1 MPTPTGGR
9 PAVRAMYGMV
19 ASAHPLA
26 TVAGVRMLMTGGNA
40 FDAAVATAAAL
51 GVAEPYMSGL
61 AGMGVACCYVADE
74 RHVRALDFV
83 PPAPRRLE
91 TDARRGKDLANAAQ
105 TAGTPGNL
113 AGWWELLSRYGGKS
127 PAEVLQPAIELARE
141 GYPLSPF
148 AIEFLEICIE
158 RHAAQSEWL
167 DVFTPDRVV
176 PPAGSVLRQPDLAAT
191 LERISA
197 DGPDALY
204 DGPLGAA
211 LARHV
216 QSQGGWICE
225 DDLRDVKPR
234 WTEPLAAPFK
244 GALVHTPP
252 PTSEGIQMLLT
263 LRILERDL
271 ESDDEP
277 AYLDALVKAIRVAA
291 TARIRHTNAPRD
303 ELMELLTDDAVSHMR
318 VEAATA
324 RSSRTST
331 QGEVHLPQHTT
342 ALAAGDAH
350 GNLVCLT
357 QSLGGKFGSGLVV
370 PGTGIVLN
378 NLLEWGDRDPSSP
391 NHLSGGRPLSLPIAP
406 TIVTRGGK
414 PRLALGTPGSYTICQ
429 AQAQVLVGMLAF
441 SRDVQAAIEAPR
453 LHAHDGDLVTIE
465 SRARPAVVEALR
477 ARGHRAEM
485 AETFDQAMGGMQ
497 GVARS
502 AAGWLEGGA
511 DPRREGYALGV

>member
-1 MPTPTGGR
+1 MPALSGGR
-9 PAVRAMYGMV
+9 PSVRSMGGMV

-26 TVAGVRMLMTGGNA
+26 TAAGVRILMAGGNA

-61 AGMGVACCYVADE
+61 AGMGTACCYVADE
-74 RHVRALDFV
+74 RRVRALDFV
-83 PPAPRRLE
+83 PPVPRRLE
-91 TDARRGKDLANAAQ
+91 ADTRSGADLLNAAQ

-113 AGWWELLSRYGGKS
+113 AGWWALLERYGSKP

-191 LERISA
+191 LERIAA
-197 DGPDALY
+197 DGPGALY

-216 QSQGGWICE
+216 QSQGGWIGE
-225 DDLRDVKPR
+225 DDLRDVRPR
-234 WTEPLAAPFK
+234 WAEPLAAPFT
-244 GALVHTPP
+244 GAVVHTPP

-263 LRILERDL
+263 LRILEDDL
-271 ESDDEP
+271 AADDEP
-277 AYLDALVKAIRVAA
+277 AYLDALVRAIRVAA
-291 TARIRHTNAPRD
+291 TARIRRTNAPRD
-303 ELMELLTDDAVSHMR
+303 ELNELLTDDAIAQMR
-318 VEAATA
+318 AEAATA
-324 RSSRTST
+324 RSSRTSSR
-331 QGEVHLPQHTT
+331 GEAHPPQHTT
-342 ALAAGDAH
+342 ALATGDAQ

-378 NLLEWGDRDPSSP
+378 NLLEWGDRDPTSP
-391 NHLSGGRPLSLPIAP
+391 NYLSGGRPLSLPIAP
-406 TIVTRGGK
+406 TIVTRGGQ

-441 SRDVQAAIEAPR
+441 GRDVQTAIEAPR
-453 LHAHDGDLVTIE
+453 LHAHDGDLVRIE
-465 SRARPAVVEALR
+465 SRARPALVEALR
-477 ARGHRAEM
+477 AHGHRMETAE
-485 AETFDQAMGGMQ
+485 AFDQAMGGMQ
-497 GVARS
+497 GVAR
-502 AAGWLEGGA
+502 AEAGWLEGGA

>member
-9 PAVRAMYGMV
+9 PAVRSMRGVV

-26 TVAGVRMLMTGGNA
+26 TVAGVRMLMAGGNA

-51 GVAEPYMSGL
+51 GAAEPYMSGL
-61 AGMGVACCYVADE
+61 AGMGVACCYLADE
-74 RHVRALDFV
+74 RRVRALDFV
-83 PPAPRRLE
+83 PPVPRRLQADTAGAE
-91 TDARRGKDLANAAQ
+91 DPVAAQ

-113 AGWWELLSRYGGKS
+113 AGWWELLRRYGSKP
-127 PAEVLQPAIELARE
+127 PAEVLQPAIEIARE

-148 AIEFLEICIE
+148 AIEFLEVCIE
-158 RHAAQSEWL
+158 RHAAQQEWL
-167 DVFTPDRVV
+167 DVFTPHRAV

-191 LERISA
+191 LEQFVA

-216 QSQGGWICE
+216 QGQGGWIGE
-225 DDLRDVKPR
+225 DDLREVRPR

-244 GALVHTPP
+244 GAQVHTPP

-263 LRILERDL
+263 LRILESYL

-277 AYLDALVKAIRVAA
+277 AYLDALVRAIRVAA

-303 ELMELLTDDAVSHMR
+303 ELIELLTDDAVARMR
-318 VEAATA
+318 VDAATTL
-324 RSSRTST
+324 SSRTSDR
-331 QGEVHLPQHTT
+331 GEVHPPQHTT
-342 ALAAGDAH
+342 ALATGDAE
-350 GNLVCLT
+350 GNLVCIT

-378 NLLEWGDRDPSSP
+378 NLLDWGDRDPTSP

-406 TIVTRGGK
+406 TIVTRGGE
-414 PRLALGTPGSYTICQ
+414 PSLALGTPGSYTICQ

-441 SRDVQAAIEAPR
+441 GRDVQTAIEAPR
-453 LHAHDGDLVTIE
+453 LHAHDGDLVKIE
-465 SRARPAVVEALR
+465 SRAQPTVVEALR
-477 ARGHRAEM
+477 GHGHRVEL

>member
-1 MPTPTGGR
+1 MR
-9 PAVRAMYGMV
+9 GMV

-26 TVAGVRMLMTGGNA
+26 TVAGVRMLMAGGNA
-40 FDAAVATAAAL
+40 FDAAVAAAAAL

-74 RHVRALDFV
+74 RRVRALDFV
-83 PPAPRRLE
+83 PPVPRRLE
-91 TDARRGKDLANAAQ
+91 TDARRGEDASNAAR

-113 AGWWELLSRYGGKS
+113 AGWWELLSRYGSKS

-141 GYPLSPF
+141 GYPISPF
-148 AIEFLEICIE
+148 AAEFYEICIE

-167 DVFTPDRVV
+167 DAYTPDRVA

-191 LERISA
+191 LEQIAA
-197 DGPDALY
+197 DGPGALY

-216 QSQGGWICE
+216 QSQDGWIGE
-225 DDLRDVKPR
+225 DDLREVQPR
-234 WTEPLAAPFK
+234 WTEPLATPFQ
-244 GALVHTPP
+244 GVRVHTPP

-263 LRILERDL
+263 LRLVEEHL
-271 ESDDEP
+271 ESSDEP
-277 AYLDALVKAIRVAA
+277 AYLDAMVRAIRVAA
-291 TARIRHTNAPRD
+291 TARIRHTNAPRH
-303 ELMELLTDDAVSHMR
+303 ELTALLADDAMARMR
-318 VEAATA
+318 AEAATV
-324 RSSRTST
+324 RSSRTSARD
-331 QGEVHLPQHTT
+331 EVHPPQHTT
-342 ALAAGDAH
+342 ALAAGDAQ

-378 NLLEWGDRDPSSP
+378 NLLDWGDRDPDSP

-406 TIVTRGGK
+406 TIVTRGGE

-429 AQAQVLVGMLAF
+429 AQAQVLMGMLAGGL
-441 SRDVQAAIEAPR
+441 DVQAAIEAPR
-453 LHAHDGDLVTIE
+453 LHAHDGDLVKIE
-465 SRARPAVVEALR
+465 SRARPTVVEALR
-477 ARGHRAEM
+477 ACGHRVEPAES
-485 AETFDQAMGGMQ
+485 FDQALGGMQ

>member
-1 MPTPTGGR
+1 MPTPSGGR
-9 PAVRAMYGMV
+9 PAVRSMRGMV

-26 TVAGVRMLMTGGNA
+26 TAAGVRLLMAGGNA

-74 RHVRALDFV
+74 RRVRALDFV
-83 PPAPRRLE
+83 PPVPRRLQA
-91 TDARRGKDLANAAQ
+91 DARGAEEPAAAQ

-113 AGWWELLSRYGGKS
+113 AGWWALLERYGSKS

-141 GYPLSPF
+141 GYPISPF
-148 AIEFLEICIE
+148 AVEFYEICIE
-158 RHAAQSEWL
+158 RHAAQEEWL
-167 DVFTPDRVV
+167 DVFTPDRTV
-176 PPAGSVLRQPDLAAT
+176 PPAGSVLRQPELAAT
-191 LERISA
+191 LEQFVA

-216 QSQGGWICE
+216 QTQGGWIGE
-225 DDLRDVKPR
+225 DDLREVRPR
-234 WTEPLAAPFK
+234 WTEPLTTPFR
-244 GALVHTPP
+244 GVHVHTPP

-263 LRILERDL
+263 LRILEDDL
-271 ESDDEP
+271 AAGDEP
-277 AYLDALVKAIRVAA
+277 AYLDALVRAIRVAA

-303 ELMELLTDDAVSHMR
+303 ELIGLLSDEAIARMR
-318 VEAATA
+318 AEALTV
-324 RSSRTST
+324 RSSYTSS
-331 QGEVHLPQHTT
+331 QGEDHLPQHTT
-342 ALAAGDAH
+342 ALATGDSR

-378 NLLEWGDRDPSSP
+378 NLLDWGDQDPASP
-391 NHLSGGRPLSLPIAP
+391 NHLSGGRPLSLPLAP
-406 TIVTRGGK
+406 TIVTRGGE
-414 PRLALGTPGSYTICQ
+414 PSLALGTPGSYTICQ
-429 AQAQVLVGMLAF
+429 AQAQVLVGMLAGGL
-441 SRDVQAAIEAPR
+441 DVQSAIEAPR
-453 LHAHDGDLVTIE
+453 LHAHDGDLVKIE
-465 SRARPAVVEALR
+465 SRAGPAVVEALR
-477 ARGHRAEM
+477 ARGHRVEPAES
-485 AETFDQAMGGMQ
+485 FDQGMGGMQ

-502 AAGWLEGGA
+502 ASGWLEGGA